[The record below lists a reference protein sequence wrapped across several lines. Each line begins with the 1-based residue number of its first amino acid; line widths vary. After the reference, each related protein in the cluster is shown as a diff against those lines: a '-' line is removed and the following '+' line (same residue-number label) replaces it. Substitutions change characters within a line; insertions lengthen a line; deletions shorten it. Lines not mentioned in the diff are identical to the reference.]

1 MIEFLRDTL
10 STGLLLILI
19 NINRDLLI
27 PIFIK
32 KILFETFKNMISG
45 TIISNRSKIKQ
56 RNLIGRRQHSIKP
69 TGNVPSMHRFRSLIL
84 IVI

>member
-19 NINRDLLI
+19 NINRDLI

-32 KILFETFKNMISG
+32 KILFETFKNIISG

-56 RNLIGRRQHSIKP
+56 QNLIGRRQHSIKP